1 MHRALLALD
10 LDGTLLRADGS
21 VDPRDASAVRRAI
34 EAGVAVTL
42 ATGRVST
49 GALPTARALGLT
61 HPLVC
66 ADGGLLVDA
75 ATGERLEQ
83 TAISLATASDV
94 IDAFDLH
101 ALASFVL
108 LHDAIHCDERGRG
121 HTEYVRTWTTDVR
134 VHEHLGRSNAWRR
147 DGEIALTVGIGSE
160 HGVAR
165 AHERLTA
172 SHPDRIDVVSF
183 KINRAGDRW
192 AVMTRPF
199 GCTKGTGLER
209 VASRLG
215 VAHEHTAVVG
225 DWLNDLPMFH
235 WAKRSFAM
243 GQAPAP
249 VRAAATDTLT
259 ATSTTGGGVAE
270 AIERWLGV

>member
-1 MHRALLALD
+1 MPLALLALD
-10 LDGTLLRADGS
+10 LDGTLLRPDGT
-21 VDPRDASAVRRAI
+21 VDARDARAVRRAI

-49 GALPTARALGLT
+49 GTLPTARALGLV

-94 IDAFDLH
+94 IDAFDSH
-101 ALASFVL
+101 SLAAFVL
-108 LHDAIHCDERGRG
+108 MHDAIHCDERGRG
-121 HTEYVRTWTTDVR
+121 HTEYVRTWTTNVS
-134 VHEHLGRSNAWRR
+134 VHEHLGRASAWRR
-147 DGEIALTVGIGSE
+147 DGEIALTVGIGTQDD
-160 HGVAR
+160 VAG
-165 AHERLTA
+165 ALERLSA
-172 SHPDRIDVVSF
+172 SHADRIDVVSF

-192 AVMTRPF
+192 AIMTRPS

-209 VASRLG
+209 VARRLG

-225 DWLNDLPMFH
+225 DWLNDVPMFQ
-235 WAKRSFAM
+235 WAHRSFAM

-259 ATSTTGGGVAE
+259 ATSSTGGGVAE
-270 AIERWLGV
+270 AIERWLGA